1 MVFWEFL
8 AVFNLDL
15 NIIFV
20 MNSHTHS
27 HLGMIF
33 NEKLC
38 RKNHTFLPLLPIL
51 AIFHYD
57 LNIFLV
63 MNSHTQLFFDFGM
76 WGSKKSIDPD
86 QGPSEQYES
95 AVRILSPF
103 FHFNHNQSR
112 HCEKTTKI

>member
-1 MVFWEFL
+1 MNSHTHAPKNHIFNLELIFHTKLCRKNNTFMIFWGFM

-27 HLGMIF
+27 HRKKLGYHLGMIF

-38 RKNHTFLPLLPIL
+38 RKNHTFLPFLPIF
-51 AIFHYD
+51 AVFHYD

-63 MNSHTQLFFDFGM
+63 MNSHTQLFFDFGPKF
-76 WGSKKSIDPD
+76 SK
-86 QGPSEQYES
+86 
-95 AVRILSPF
+95 
-103 FHFNHNQSR
+103 
-112 HCEKTTKI
+112 